1 MIKKKK
7 NLIFFLIFV
16 LFTNCSLDNKTGI
29 WSGTEKEKKRIA
41 DLERQATQIKEVV
54 KIYSSKKF
62 YTEEIKPV
70 NKIKLSTPKKNLSW
84 KMPGLNEQNFI
95 GNIFLAGIDNNFLK
109 KKIGKNKFSI
119 SKLISSPVILNDNII
134 FADDTGTIFNIN
146 QRGKKI
152 WKKNIYKKFYKR
164 IYKSLTFTI
173 HKNKIYVAD
182 NIGFVYAINL
192 QNGKLIWIKNH
203 RVPLRSNI
211 KIYDDKIFLINQDNR
226 IFCLDPDTGSIIWD
240 ARSISTFIKSQSFLG
255 MAISKGG
262 DLITLNSSGD
272 LVKIKSKTGQ
282 FYWSLNTTGT
292 ILASEND
299 FFQSSDIVIDD
310 ENIIFSTTSSV
321 SSYNINSGY
330 LNWIKDIGSTNTPI
344 IDGNH
349 VFVISDNGYF
359 VNLDKNSGEIIWST
373 NILKILKKKKQKTKI
388 TGFVMGSKKIYVTTL
403 NGYLLICSASLGN
416 VEDFKKI
423 GNTITASPVISNGSL
438 YILTENSKIYGFR

>member
-1 MIKKKK
+1 MNRIIKY
-7 NLIFFLIFV
+7 LTFLTIFTLFV
-16 LFTNCSLDNKTGI
+16 SCSFDSKTGI
-29 WSGTEKEKKRIA
+29 WSGSEKEKKRVSK
-41 DLERQATQIKEVV
+41 LEKDQENTAEII
-54 KIYSSKKF
+54 KIYSSSDVYAKEISVTKSISL
-62 YTEEIKPV
+62 TE
-70 NKIKLSTPKKNLSW
+70 PKKNLSW
-84 KMPGLNEQNFI
+84 EMSNLNLQNFI
-95 GNIFLAGIDNNFLK
+95 GNVYLSGVNNNFLK

-146 QRGKKI
+146 QRGKKR

-192 QNGKLIWIKNH
+192 QNGKLIWIKNQ

-262 DLITLNSSGD
+262 DLITLTSSGD

-330 LNWIKDIGSTNTPI
+330 LNWIKNIGSTNTPI
-344 IDGNH
+344 IDGSH